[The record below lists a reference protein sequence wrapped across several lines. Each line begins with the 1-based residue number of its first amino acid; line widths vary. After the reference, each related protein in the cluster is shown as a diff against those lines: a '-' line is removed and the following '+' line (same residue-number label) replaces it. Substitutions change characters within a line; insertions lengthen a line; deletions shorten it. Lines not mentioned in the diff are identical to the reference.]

1 MTHVAQDFAQLL
13 PVASQAQETG
23 QVCEPGIS
31 SCERTNEGFLGGNF
45 RTRAEEIYYHRAT
58 NKIRHSFNLTTSLG
72 QSTVAHELSNV
83 DSRMIDILALIL
95 HGRGAV
101 KIISS
106 IYHADGNRRSARQQ
120 YLNFVAIRGKP
131 RSRPDSL

>member
-1 MTHVAQDFAQLL
+1 MKDFL
-13 PVASQAQETG
+13 
-23 QVCEPGIS
+23 
-31 SCERTNEGFLGGNF
+31 
-45 RTRAEEIYYHRAT
+45 EEISVRGRKKSTIIAQP
-58 NKIRHSFNLTTSLG
+58 IRYDIHSISLPR
-72 QSTVAHELSNV
+72 SANRRLRMNSPTV

-120 YLNFVAIRGKP
+120 YLNFVAIPGKP